1 MGNFFIFFKPFKGID
16 KFFLILILLI
26 PSSLISG
33 SFLPDLFAV
42 VLSLGFVYKSIN
54 SKKNLFLFNFLFS
67 KYAIFFLLFWLYI
80 SLISLWADDLYLS
93 LKSALPYIR
102 FFIFSLMMLYFFEEY
117 KEKFI
122 YLLLF
127 SVVLPIIF
135 VFFDT
140 AYQYIFG
147 QDIFGYPKLDH
158 RLSGPFGSELIVGSY
173 LARLSP
179 MIIICYYI
187 LYKELPLKI
196 LYLFSTI
203 SLLIFLTGERTSF
216 FLFNFFLFFLFISVV
231 KKNKLRIF
239 FLVYFFI
246 IIFLS
251 ISLLFSNKLR
261 DRMIYIPAC
270 EMRINFLMNDICKHS
285 LENDDIKQQE
295 KTTRYFV
302 FSQAHE
308 EHYKTALK
316 IFLDNKFFG
325 IGVKMFRVKCSDAKY
340 YYNFGCTTHPHN
352 IVMQILAETGLVG
365 LLFLIIAISYIFIK
379 AFSIGLVILRN
390 NAKSSEIV
398 QFLLLIMMGQSFIF
412 FLPAGQFFNNWNAL
426 LIYFPLGI
434 YLKYIYKNN

>member
-1 MGNFFIFFKPFKGID
+1 MTNFFTFLKPFKGID

-33 SFLPDLFAV
+33 PLLPDLFTV
-42 VLSLGFVYKSIN
+42 VLSLGFVYKAVN
-54 SKKNLFLFNFLFS
+54 LNKKNFLFNR
-67 KYAIFFLLFWLYI
+67 YTIFFLLFWLYI
-80 SLISLWADDLYLS
+80 SLRSLWADDLYLS

-102 FFIFSLMMLYFFEEY
+102 FFISSLMILYFFEEY

-127 SVVLPIIF
+127 SIVLPIIF

-147 QDIFGYPKLDH
+147 HDIFGFPKLEH
-158 RLSGPFGSELIVGSY
+158 RLSGPFGTELIVGSY

-187 LYKELPLKI
+187 IYKELSLKI
-196 LYLFSTI
+196 LYFFSTI

-231 KKNKLRIF
+231 KKNKLRNF
-239 FLVYFFI
+239 FLVYFYI
-246 IIFLS
+246 IFFLS
-251 ISLLFSNKLR
+251 IFLLSNNKLR

-270 EMRINFLMNDICKHS
+270 EMRINFLMNDTCKNS
-285 LENDDIKQQE
+285 LKNNEIKQQE
-295 KTTRYFV
+295 KTITHFI
-302 FSQAHE
+302 FSEAHE
-308 EHYKTALK
+308 GHYKTALN

-325 IGVKMFRVKCSDAKY
+325 VGAKMFRMKCSDAKY
-340 YYNFGCTTHPHN
+340 YHKFGCTTHPHN
-352 IVMQILAETGLVG
+352 LLMQILAETGLVG

-379 AFSIGLVILRN
+379 AFRIGLVIIGN

-398 QFLLLIMMGQSFIF
+398 QFLLLIMMAQSFLI
-412 FLPAGQFFNNWNAL
+412 FLPAGQFFNNWNAIV
-426 LIYFPLGI
+426 IYFPLGI

>member
-1 MGNFFIFFKPFKGID
+1 MVNFFNLFKPFKGID

-33 SFLPDLFAV
+33 ALLPDVFVV
-42 VLSLGFVYKSIN
+42 VLSLGFIYKVVN
-54 SKKNLFLFNFLFS
+54 LNKKNFLFNR
-67 KYAIFFLLFWLYI
+67 YTIFFLLFWLYV
-80 SLISLWADDLYLS
+80 SLRSFWADDLYFS

-127 SVVLPIIF
+127 SIVLPIIF

-140 AYQYIFG
+140 AYQYIFS
-147 QDIFGYPKLDH
+147 QDIFGFPKLDH
-158 RLSGPFGSELIVGSY
+158 RLSGPFGTELIVGSY

-187 LYKELPLKI
+187 IYKELPLKI
-196 LYLFSTI
+196 LYFFSII
-203 SLLIFLTGERTSF
+203 SPLIFLTGERTSF
-216 FLFNFFLFFLFISVV
+216 FLFNFFLFFLFIFVV
-231 KKNKLRIF
+231 KKNKLRNF
-239 FLVYFFI
+239 FLVYFCI
-246 IIFLS
+246 IFFLS
-251 ISLLFSNKLR
+251 IFLLSSNKLR

-270 EMRINFLMNDICKHS
+270 EMRINFLMNDTCINS
-285 LENDDIKQQE
+285 LKDKEIKQQE
-295 KTTRYFV
+295 KTTGHFI
-302 FSQAHE
+302 FSEAHE
-308 EHYKTALK
+308 GHFKTALN

-325 IGVKMFRVKCSDAKY
+325 VGAKMFRVKCSDAKY
-340 YYNFGCTTHPHN
+340 YYKFGCTTHPHN
-352 IVMQILAETGLVG
+352 LLMQILAETGLVG

-379 AFSIGLVILRN
+379 AFRIGLVILGN

-398 QFLLLIMMGQSFIF
+398 QFLLLIMMAQSFLI